1 MPVIN
6 TITDGD
12 KCWPDLAEKRGAG
25 QVIHLGNGAPA
36 IQFAR
41 LVGSRAT

>member
-12 KCWPDLAEKRGAG
+12 KCWPDLAEKRG
-25 QVIHLGNGAPA
+25 VIHLGNGAPA